1 MAPIL
6 VVRIASLVYANL
18 SSGAVDHVL
27 DVGDMSL
34 VVRLRPDD
42 DPSSSDA
49 LAKSVVSAVDV
60 GGTCPSSGRLA
71 QFAAQGELDVAKLRG
86 AEDVSDEFS
95 GEAKAARA
103 NNGNP
108 EDRPV
113 PPLIRSLGRARSGL
127 RALPLRF
134 PACRGSALLPGARRT
149 GAGRSGRG
157 APRDGCLVRP
167 QEPGTG
173 DCRRHAPQVHRGGA
187 ERGRPSRLPRPD
199 QLVRFGFRSRLRQDW
214 CARAITIPY

>member
-1 MAPIL
+1 MAPIF

-27 DVGDMSL
+27 DVGDMLL

-49 LAKSVVSAVDV
+49 LANSVASAVDV

-71 QFAAQGELDVAKLRG
+71 QLAALGELDVAKFRD

-113 PPLIRSLGRARSGL
+113 PPLIRSFGRARCGL

-134 PACRGSALLPGARRT
+134 PACRGSAYYPVLDGLGLVDPALARREMDASPGLKSQAREIADGMRRRFT
-149 GAGRSGRG
+149 EAARSAVGH
-157 APRDGCLVRP
+157 RDYL
-167 QEPGTG
+167 
-173 DCRRHAPQVHRGGA
+173 
-187 ERGRPSRLPRPD
+187 D
-199 QLVRFGFRSRLRQDW
+199 QIS
-214 CARAITIPY
+214 